1 MDEGMVYDFIQKEVM
16 SMKATARKIDPE
28 EFILSALPR
37 EERIDAAFALAREA
51 FKKTGLSVADIEM
64 AVRAVR
70 SKAHGKRT

>member
-1 MDEGMVYDFIQKEVM
+1 
-16 SMKATARKIDPE
+16 MKATARKIDPE

-51 FKKTGLSVADIEM
+51 FKKTGLSVADIEI

-70 SKAHGKRT
+70 NKAHGKRT